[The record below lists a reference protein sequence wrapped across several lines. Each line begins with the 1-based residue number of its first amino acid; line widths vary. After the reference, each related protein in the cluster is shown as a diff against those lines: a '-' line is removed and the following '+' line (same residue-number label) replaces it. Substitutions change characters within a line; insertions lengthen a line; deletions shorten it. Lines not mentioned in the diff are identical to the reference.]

1 MRTPPSGDAAPST
14 DETRERVKYLLAHL
28 WRGRQRE
35 MARSVG
41 VTQGLLS
48 KVVNGQQAPGPR
60 LLTALAAHPDVN
72 GEWLR
77 TGAGQPLYLPEEG
90 SLPVSYGLLP
100 GPPLRYP
107 HLLSGARHPVARVH
121 DRETRYWLLLGPT
134 SPLVREPGLRLAS
147 GDLLLFEAD
156 AGWTRQPNL
165 THGRLCGVRF
175 PGHLEPCYEVGVVT
189 WSPQGA
195 GVRLFG
201 GAFVPAPPPPP
212 KRTKS
217 TEGVHP
223 PKTPEGAGL
232 RRTIRPL
239 KKEREKK
246 QRREAAEATA
256 RQAAAEGLSIT
267 QDDIVAVQVY
277 MTRPELSLPLSPW

>member
-1 MRTPPSGDAAPST
+1 MKTPPPDDAAPGAN
-14 DETRERVKYLLAHL
+14 ETRERVKYLLAHL

-60 LLTALAAHPDVN
+60 LIAALAAHPDVN

-90 SLPVSYGLLP
+90 SLPVATGLLP

-107 HLLSGARHPVARVH
+107 QLLSGARHAVARAH

-134 SPLVREPGLRLAS
+134 SPLVREPALRLAS
-147 GDLLLFEAD
+147 GDLLLLETD

-175 PGHLEPCYEVGVVT
+175 AGRPEPCYEVGVVA
-189 WSPQGA
+189 WASEGA
-195 GVRLFG
+195 RVRLFG
-201 GAFVPAPPPPP
+201 GAFVPPPPAPS
-212 KRTKS
+212 KRLK
-217 TEGVHP
+217 P
-223 PKTPEGAGL
+223 REGAPL
-232 RRTIRPL
+232 RRKVRL
-239 KKEREKK
+239 LEDEEAKKK
-246 QRREAAEATA
+246 RREEAEATS
-256 RQAAAEGLSIT
+256 RQAAAEGLPIT

-277 MTRPELSLPLSPW
+277 MARPELSLPLSW